1 MKHLGEIIMNRLIAA
16 ILLISG
22 LGMAP
27 SALAHHSFSAEF
39 DGSRAIRVEGTLS
52 KLEWTNPHSY
62 FYVDV
67 KDEHGNVAT
76 WGCEGASPNALTRKG
91 FAKGEV
97 KIGDKL
103 VVDGYPARDGSHLMN
118 ARRIYLNGKLIFED
132 TKSTGQ

>member
-1 MKHLGEIIMNRLIAA
+1 MTRLIASI
-16 ILLISG
+16 ILASSLA
-22 LGMAP
+22 MVP

-67 KDEHGNVAT
+67 KDEQGKVAT

-97 KIGDKL
+97 KIGDQL

-132 TKSTGQ
+132 TSATGQ

>member
-1 MKHLGEIIMNRLIAA
+1 MNRPIA
-16 ILLISG
+16 IVFLSFG
-22 LGMAP
+22 LVIVPA
-27 SALAHHSFSAEF
+27 ALAHHSFSAEF

-67 KDEHGNVAT
+67 KDEQGNVAT

-132 TKSTGQ
+132 TSGNGQ

>member
-1 MKHLGEIIMNRLIAA
+1 MNRLIAS

-22 LGMAP
+22 LAMVP

-39 DGSRAIRVEGTLS
+39 DGSRSIRVEGTLS
-52 KLEWTNPHSY
+52 KLEWSNPHSY

-67 KDEHGNVAT
+67 KDEQGKVAT

-97 KIGDKL
+97 KIGDQL

-132 TKSTGQ
+132 TSGTDQ

>member
-1 MKHLGEIIMNRLIAA
+1 MKWKLAVFALSLSLMGVE
-16 ILLISG
+16 
-22 LGMAP
+22 

-52 KLEWTNPHSY
+52 KLEWSNPHSY

-67 KDEHGNVAT
+67 KDEQGKVAT

-97 KIGDKL
+97 KIGDQL
-103 VVDGYPARDGSHLMN
+103 VVDGYPARDGSH
-118 ARRIYLNGKLIFED
+118 
-132 TKSTGQ
+132 